1 MNETLITTTGI
12 LSLLDTTKS
21 ERASFVTDIVDKLK
35 DGLADPIKVHLQVK
49 KMEDLLTQIK
59 EHKDYKDLVMDE
71 AVKFG
76 KKFEM
81 YGAAFELRA
90 GASRYDFSNDSEH
103 AELKEKLK
111 QREAFLKGVPA
122 AGIETVNQN
131 TGELVAIYPPIKTPA
146 ADVIAVTLK

>member
-1 MNETLITTTGI
+1 MNELTTTGI

-21 ERASFVTDIVDKLK
+21 ERASFVADLIDKLK

-59 EHKDYKDLVMDE
+59 EHNEYRDLVMDE

-81 YGAAFELRA
+81 YGAAFEIKNGA
-90 GASRYDFSNDSEH
+90 GKYDYSTD
-103 AELKEKLK
+103 AEIVELQKKIKDRQE
-111 QREAFLKGVPA
+111 FLKRIPA
-122 AGIETVNQN
+122 KGLEIVDKE
-131 TGELVAIYPPIKTPA
+131 TGEIITLHKPNKTPA